1 MTNRAP
7 LVLLNNRQQHKNNW
21 STCLRPVDGN
31 LLCKVTRSTDPA
43 MVGHLVSNLVRNS
56 QTQTSQKPSHD
67 LDLLWPHLTS
77 FQRTMTFVN
86 VNLKLNGEVIQVFK
100 IIKRLELCEDCNRF
114 GEVKGAVEGGVVTD
128 LWEFIVETSQIIF
141 K

>member
-21 STCLRPVDGN
+21 STCLRPVDSN

-100 IIKRLELCEDCNRF
+100 VIKRLELCEDCNRF